1 MKKETNKQTNK
12 QKTSNNERKKSA
24 AFVGIRSHSK
34 YTWDEPYAK
43 LQKEQQF
50 RSLAL
55 EEKSFNTNKSKFFK
69 QTRASVSY
77 LD

>member
-24 AFVGIRSHSK
+24 AFGGIQSHSK

-43 LQKEQQF
+43 L
-50 RSLAL
+50 
-55 EEKSFNTNKSKFFK
+55 
-69 QTRASVSY
+69 
-77 LD
+77 

>member
-24 AFVGIRSHSK
+24 AFGGIRSHSK

-43 LQKEQQF
+43 L
-50 RSLAL
+50 
-55 EEKSFNTNKSKFFK
+55 
-69 QTRASVSY
+69 
-77 LD
+77 